1 MLSDRQHLS
10 EIPLLFPL
18 VGMVAGIAV
27 CGLVQDV
34 PVWVWLSVVGAG
46 AILGTCLH
54 QPRIVIPFLGAVV
67 GIGAWLVA
75 VPAKVPV
82 GINGEFRGE
91 VSRNVDYGSA
101 QRCVVDIGGGARI
114 AVTVYDYPFLIEKG
128 DIVEFRGFLLP
139 PVRETTVPDEN
150 DGSHYALINR
160 ISAVCVLPDGG
171 FDIVSD
177 ASGLRGWLNRCR
189 DILLDKIRH
198 SGLSQPAAEFLAAVL
213 LGEDNVDDDVRRQ
226 FSQAGLSHTLALSG
240 THVSAI
246 ALLLALLLLPV
257 EMAGGRKIRL
267 SLTMLSL
274 WGYALLTG
282 LSPSVVRAVI
292 MASFLLVGRLSGRYS
307 NSFNSLCGAALVILL
322 FQPSA
327 LFMPGFQLSF
337 LAVAG
342 ILMFMPPIRQWIQD
356 SPWGRRRGVV
366 LIVNSVSLPV
376 AAVLATAPL
385 SAFHFHCFPV
395 WFLVANLPVAALLP
409 LILFGGVV
417 MLLMVVVGL
426 PYGWMAWCVD
436 GLYDLIGSVAR
447 FAAGLPGNGYGGELY
462 FSAWLLLSV
471 YAGMVM
477 IWLGWNLRRRI
488 FLFDGVI
495 LIITAIVLIPVAVT
509 RFPAGECHSWKINR
523 GVALVCREG
532 KNVFVVTDAAPKY
545 YPEIKEQAEIRLA
558 DYLGK
563 RGAAII
569 DIRGDSLDLGMV
581 VARRNVWR
589 LDGRRVAIVRGDCPR
604 LPDDL
609 EKDDIVVVAAG
620 YKGDIMDVRNVNAE
634 STLVLSPSLPPLRRK
649 RYADELSSVG
659 APYLLNLPE
668 VESWYNPSRK

>member
-1 MLSDRQHLS
+1 MLSNRQHLS

-27 CGLVQDV
+27 CGLLPNV

-46 AILGTCLH
+46 GIFGTYLH
-54 QPRIVIPFLGAVV
+54 QPRMVILFLGGVV
-67 GIGAWLVA
+67 GIGAWWVA
-75 VPAKVPV
+75 APAKVPV
-82 GINGEFRGE
+82 GIRGEFCGV

-114 AVTVYDYPFLIEKG
+114 SVSVYDYPFLIEKG
-128 DIVEFRGFLLP
+128 DSVEFRGLLLP
-139 PVRETTVPDEN
+139 PVRETSVPDEN
-150 DGSHYALINR
+150 DGSHYALVNR

-171 FDIVSD
+171 FDIVAD
-177 ASGLRGWLNRCR
+177 ASGLRGWLNWCR
-189 DILLDKIRH
+189 NTLLDKIHH

-213 LGEDNVDDDVRRQ
+213 LGEDNVDDDVRRE
-226 FSQAGLSHTLALSG
+226 FSQAGLSHMLALSG

-267 SLTMLSL
+267 FLTMLSL

-292 MASFLLVGRLSGRYS
+292 MASFLLAGRLSGRYS
-307 NSFNSLCGAALVILL
+307 NSFNSLCGAALAILL

-342 ILMFMPPIRQWIQD
+342 ILMFMPQVRQWMHD

-385 SAFHFHCFPV
+385 SALYFHYFPV
-395 WFLVANLPVAALLP
+395 WFLIANLPVAALLP

-417 MLLMVVVGL
+417 MLSMTVVGL

-436 GLYDLIGSVAR
+436 GLYDLIGIVVHFVS
-447 FAAGLPGNGYGGELY
+447 GLPGNGYGGDLY
-462 FSAWLLLSV
+462 FSAWWLLPV

-477 IWLGWNLRRRI
+477 IWLGLNLSRRK
-488 FLFDGVI
+488 FLLDGAI
-495 LIITAIVLIPVAVT
+495 LIFTAIVLIPVAGY
-509 RFPAGECHSWKINR
+509 RFPVGECYSWKINR
-523 GVALVCREG
+523 GVALVCREE
-532 KNVFVVTDAAPKY
+532 KNVVVLTDAAPKY
-545 YPEIKEQAEIRLA
+545 YPEIMEQAEIRLA

-563 RGAAII
+563 RGADIV
-569 DIRGDSLDLGMV
+569 DIRRDSLDLGMV
-581 VARRNVWR
+581 VARRNEWSVG
-589 LDGRRVAIVRGDCPR
+589 GRRVAIVRGEGSL
-604 LPDDL
+604 LPGDL
-609 EKDDIVVVAAG
+609 GNNDIVVVAAG
-620 YKGDIMDVRNVNAE
+620 YRGDIMDVRNLYAE

-659 APYLLNLPE
+659 TPYLLNLPE
-668 VESWYNPSRK
+668 VESRYNPSRK